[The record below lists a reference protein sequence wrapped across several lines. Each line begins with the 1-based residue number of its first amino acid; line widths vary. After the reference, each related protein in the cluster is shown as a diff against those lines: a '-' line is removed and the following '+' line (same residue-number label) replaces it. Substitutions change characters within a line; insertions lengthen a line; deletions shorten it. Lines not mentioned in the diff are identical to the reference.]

1 MPLFARVLMAGL
13 AIFCACMIVR
23 SFRTGL
29 VSYENGTYSLDK
41 QPMTF
46 ALMIVMQ
53 ASVCA
58 FLAWLAAGYDAP
70 SFLRLLGLGWL
81 LPWLG

>member
-1 MPLFARVLMAGL
+1 MPLYARVLMAGL
-13 AIFCACMIVR
+13 AIFCAAMVVR

-29 VSYENGTYSLDK
+29 VSDESGTYSLET

-46 ALMIVMQ
+46 SFMIVGQ
-53 ASVCA
+53 TFVCA

-70 SFLRLLGLGWL
+70 SFLRLIGLGWL